1 MSLMYPMIR
10 RVRRPLVDLAALD
23 AQAKK
28 QPPVEAD
35 NGPATPADQE
45 PAAKSKATAA
55 KDHDEDFSI

>member
-10 RVRRPLVDLAALD
+10 RVRRPLVDLAELD

-35 NGPATPADQE
+35 NGPATPAGQDS
-45 PAAKSKATAA
+45 AAKPKVAAA
-55 KDHDEDFSI
+55 KDHDEDFAI